1 MDSGLAKSA
10 PFGENLSQKTYRSYR
25 RRLVL
30 FSKQCHRRGRETA
43 VEGAFLAV
51 SLLGDSAWEATEH
64 LDLEAL
70 ETSEKPFDL
79 ITKLLDGLYQYEEL
93 VEVPSRCEE
102 FFQDFSRNKGEDMQ
116 SYLVRHMTMMKRMKE
131 VKVEIPKLLAG
142 WHLLTRSGVPK
153 WTHVQVKSMCGGE
166 LDYDKVSLALMR
178 MFGGDHRPNPK
189 DLNRQGRD
197 EAFYEEDQGEDDCLY
212 EEEGYEDWFGDG
224 EEYGYGH
231 DEECYYEDAEEPLP
245 SDVESAVDQTEE
257 AYVNYLE
264 SRRRMRDLALSR
276 GFYPIV
282 ALGPEVGQQAYGR
295 KGDGKGKGK
304 GKSKGGKSKGKGKS
318 KSFTRTFQNR
328 RPMSGLRRSNGTT
341 STSASSTTS
350 ASSGSELRSTLS
362 GSTAQHGPRFKRYRM
377 QSSGVK
383 EVPEEQIAMVA
394 EEVICESNYAMD
406 ECFFQE
412 SAVGQAIV
420 DSGASRTIVGEDVW
434 RKWLGEIGQRG
445 RDLQAETKSV
455 VRDFRFGDGGVARS
469 HYEVEFNAGIKKQ
482 PYRMVASVIA
492 GNTPF
497 LISRTTLE
505 DMKVKQDF
513 GEGKMKVL
521 DSEWFQPGRGR
532 KGHYILDI
540 FDFDDDADMVN
551 YVNVAADEVLA
562 EKEDVNDVWT
572 VEPVLEHHAGT
583 FQEEKVGE
591 VEVEDVKEMVNM
603 VSEKTMRTRGLE
615 FWEVYVDGGNLSK
628 YMLKEYQ
635 DVTVA
640 TFGLPD
646 WDFSKP
652 EVREAFISLLRKR
665 RPHFVWYAPPCTE
678 WSPIQGLNSIT
689 EDGKLKLE
697 MRRDEAEAS
706 HLELVRN
713 GFEVGAEED
722 IDSAVEHPDRAASWS
737 TETWSRMENFFDA
750 KCDRCRTG
758 LVYRNRDGQV
768 VGKVKKS
775 TRIRTTSRMLA
786 EEMNLACRC
795 KAGEHVMM
803 VGKSNALK
811 KMQNYE
817 NGFVR
822 RATRGIYKEMEKN
835 WIRRETVN
843 ILVTEEVHEGDVEMT
858 DEKELQVAKSNTR
871 VAKQVVAKLHR
882 QLGHPNNDKLMR
894 ALRQAKMEES
904 IVQFAKN
911 YKCDVC
917 ASMKQKELEKPASLS
932 QASHFNEIIEM
943 DIFHLKWDGVKRKVF
958 AIIDVYSRFETNA
971 VVSNETLDEEL
982 EVIMRQWVSWAGFPK
997 QIRTD
1002 SSGARMSEAF
1012 QSWCDD
1018 NRIKLTLVPKEA
1030 HHRMGLVE
1038 RLHAVR
1044 RQQLHKMKAEKTDLK
1059 LEDAVWHACAQRNR
1073 LRTVHGSS
1081 PTAIVFGFTPSDGGI
1096 LDEPN
1101 AVKPYGRPAH
1111 QEDEEIRQ
1119 QAAKAF
1125 YEANHS
1131 NAIRRALLAK
1141 SRIEHVQHEVG
1152 EYVYYWRTSNDKL
1165 EPSRWR
1171 GPALVCMVE
1180 PRAEDGV
1187 QRPSVYWL
1195 AHGSSLVRVAP
1206 EHVRPEVGS
1215 ERATRLETMPQTA
1228 VRQPLQEQLVQT
1240 LQPVR
1245 GPVRFLTLSGQE
1257 GPNLNVLAPDP
1268 SADDSPEPEPQR
1280 RRKEEASAQQQRE
1293 VKTSTLSSTT
1303 PAAKYAKPMASEAE
1317 EAPASGVLAETQDE
1331 KIRIDQEVTDL
1342 FEEAERHSRSKEKSQ
1357 ERERSRSPREK
1368 EALRRSIE
1376 MSRKL
1381 DGLPIRPVATEEKM
1395 EQKEE
1400 QKQESDEELLAEE
1413 FNEKRLTPEEKKQ
1426 FDEAKDKALMVW
1438 IDNQAWKAAP
1448 MEQVRDGEMVP
1459 ARFLQRWKKTEN
1471 GEVAN
1476 ARVIIQGFRHKD
1488 VMNEKLETEAPTLS
1502 RLGRFLILNMLVHKK
1517 WKAFSADVKSAFMQA
1532 DQIDEET
1539 RIYIRPSADMRRRL
1553 ERLMGL
1559 KPDEVLRA
1567 VKPAF
1572 GDVRA
1577 PRQWNDS
1584 ADKAMTQEI
1593 KMVRHPLDRCVYMST
1608 RLATVD
1614 DEEFCCYHCGEE
1626 CRVVD
1631 GVLGLHVDDYIG
1643 GGENVFSA
1651 SDLEGDYDGQFPCF
1665 RDRLCGLA
1673 RRFRFGN
1680 WSFGE
1685 KMQFC
1690 GAEVCQSLDFETMS
1704 ISMEDYVK
1712 SVKPISIAKHRKTMS
1727 DDPCNEVEKKQLRAL
1742 IGAVAWPANQCLPQ
1756 ASATTSLL
1764 QASMASPCV
1773 KDINEA
1779 NKFLRYLKEATKGFK
1794 LNINRHGNLEN
1805 MRFGAYTDAAWAVR
1819 PDSTSQGGYLLFVA
1833 GHEEIEAGYAMKLSI
1848 VDWCSKKLQRI
1859 CRSSL
1864 SAESQAATS
1873 AIDALEWTKVFWAA
1887 MLWPGVSIEEED
1899 TMKKIGS
1906 SPVLVDA
1913 KALYDAVLSLAP
1925 GLKLSEKR
1933 TAIEVAIMRDRLQAM
1948 DGKLRWLNSSQQ
1960 LADGLTKVQARD
1972 QMNYQLMRGIH
1983 RLVFDPNYTAAKKV
1997 KKEDKEVEK
2006 EELEAASKEIYEGQ
2020 IFVTLEEKESKE
2032 GKCALEGCNRL
2043 IDSADTR
2050 HRFCSRRHYYLDF
2063 HRKNGNSDQW
2073 KKAAFGALAT
2083 LSLAEIPVAE
2093 AVVSEKAESF
2103 SDDVRMIITVV
2114 VIVVF
2119 AGYGV
2124 IEFVKATVNVLI
2136 LKLKDVS
2143 KNDAV
2148 PENVNARAS
2157 HVDGGHFVDYDKEK
2171 VSKNDMMKTESE
2183 EGSGASSSID
2193 VMKKNK
2199 MVIESE
2205 VGKKGVDGRL
2215 LPRDEYERQTGER
2228 RGDEPESGKPLDTE
2242 ASRTFG
2248 TPEYFEMK
2256 TYWHR
2261 QYTNQ
2266 KVSDKSTQSPVT
2278 YTYKN
2283 AHPRFTPLGERA
2295 HGAWYAVNNF
2305 ELKS

>member
-1 MDSGLAKSA
+1 MDSGLAKTA
-10 PFGENLSQKTYRSYR
+10 PIGENLSQKSYRSYR

-51 SLLGDSAWEATEH
+51 SLLGDAAWEATEH
-64 LDLEAL
+64 LDLDAL
-70 ETSEKPFDL
+70 EASEKPFDV

-102 FFQDFSRNKGEDMQ
+102 FFQEFSRTKGEDMQ

-131 VKVEIPKLLAG
+131 IKVEIPKLLAG
-142 WHLLTRSGVPK
+142 WHLLTRAGVPK

-189 DLNRQGRD
+189 DLNRQGR
-197 EAFYEEDQGEDDCLY
+197 EETFYEEEHGDDDCFYEDQGYDDWL
-212 EEEGYEDWFGDG
+212 GDDD
-224 EEYGYGH
+224 YGYGYG
-231 DEECYYEDAEEPLP
+231 DEECYYEDAEDPLP

-264 SRRRMRDLALSR
+264 SRRHMRDLALSR

-282 ALGPEVGQQAYGR
+282 ALGPEVGQQGHGR

-318 KSFTRTFQNR
+318 KSYTRSLQNR
-328 RPMSGLRRSNGTT
+328 RPMSGLRRSGGAQQP
-341 STSASSTTS
+341 STPSSASTTS
-350 ASSGSELRSTLS
+350 SGAELRSTLS
-362 GSTAQHGPRFKRYRM
+362 RSTAQHRPRFKRYRM

-383 EVPEEQIAMVA
+383 EVPEDQVAMVTEELVREANYTA
-394 EEVICESNYAMD
+394 EECY
-406 ECFFQE
+406 FQE

-420 DSGASRTIVGEDVW
+420 DSGASRTIVGEEVW
-434 RKWLGEIGQRG
+434 KKWLEEMSQQGH
-445 RDLQAETKSV
+445 DLRAETRST

-482 PYRMVASVIA
+482 PYRMTASVIA

-513 GEGKMKVL
+513 GEGKMKVME
-521 DSEWFQPGRGR
+521 SEWFQPRRGR

-540 FDFDDDADMVN
+540 FDFEKDAEMVN
-551 YVNVAADEVLA
+551 YVTLKADEVMVV
-562 EKEDVNDVWT
+562 KESIYDVWM
-572 VEPVLEHHAGT
+572 VEPVLENNAGS
-583 FQEEKVGE
+583 FKDENVAE
-591 VEVEDVKEMVNM
+591 VEVEDVKNVVDM
-603 VSEKTMRTRGLE
+603 VSNKAMEVRGLE
-615 FWEVYVDGGNLSK
+615 FWEVYVDGGNLSQF
-628 YMLKEYQ
+628 MVKEYP

-640 TFGLPD
+640 NFSLPE
-646 WDFSKP
+646 WDFSKAH
-652 EVREAFISLLRKR
+652 VREAFFELLKER

-678 WSPIQGLNSIT
+678 WSPMQGLNSIT
-689 EDGKLKLE
+689 EDGKEKLR

-713 GFEVGAEED
+713 GFEIGQEEE

-737 TETWSRMENFFDA
+737 TDTWMEMDECYDA

-758 LVYRNRDGQV
+758 LVYINKKNGKV
-768 VGKVKKS
+768 EGKVKKS

-786 EEMNLACRC
+786 EEMDLACQC
-795 KAGEHVMM
+795 KPGQHVMM
-803 VGKSNALK
+803 VGKSEALK

-817 NGFVR
+817 IGFVR
-822 RATRGIYKEMEKN
+822 RAARGIYKEMEKN
-835 WIRRETVN
+835 WIRRETMN
-843 ILVTEEVHEGDVEMT
+843 ILVAEEVQEGDVEMT
-858 DEKELQVAKSNTR
+858 DEQEIQVAKTNNR
-871 VAKQVVAKLHR
+871 VALQVVAKLHR
-882 QLGHPNNDKLMR
+882 QLGHPNGDKLVR
-894 ALRQAKMEES
+894 ALRQAKMDES
-904 IVQFAKN
+904 IVACAKN
-911 YKCDVC
+911 YKCDTC
-917 ASMKQKELEKPASLS
+917 AAMKNKELEKPASLS

-943 DIFHLKWDGVKRKVF
+943 DIFHLKWDGVKRKIF
-958 AIIDVYSRFETNA
+958 AIIDVYSRYETNA

-982 EVIMRQWVSWAGFPK
+982 EVIMKQWVSWAGFPK

-1002 SSGARMSEAF
+1002 SSGAHMSEAF
-1012 QSWCDD
+1012 QSWCDES
-1018 NRIKLTLVPKEA
+1018 RIKLTLVPKEA

-1044 RQQLHKMKAEKTDLK
+1044 RQQLHKMKAEKPELK
-1059 LEDAVWHACAQRNR
+1059 LEVAVWHACSQRNR

-1081 PTAIVFGFTPSDGGI
+1081 PASIVMGFTPGDGGI

-1101 AVKPYGRPAH
+1101 SLKPDGRPGH
-1111 QEDEEIRQ
+1111 QEDEAIRH

-1131 NAIRRALLAK
+1131 SCIRRALLAK
-1141 SRIEHVQHEVG
+1141 SRTEHVQQEVG
-1152 EYVYYWRTSNDKL
+1152 EYVYYWRTSNDKM

-1180 PRAEDGV
+1180 PRVEDGL
-1187 QRPSVYWL
+1187 QRPLVYWL
-1195 AHGSSLVRVAP
+1195 AHGASLVRVAP
-1206 EHVRPEVGS
+1206 EHVPREVGS
-1215 ERATRLETMPQTA
+1215 ERATRLETMPHTA

-1245 GPVRFLTLSGQE
+1245 GPVRFLNLQGQQ
-1257 GPNLNVLAPDP
+1257 GPNLQSSAPNI
-1268 SADDSPEPEPQR
+1268 SADDSPETTLQR
-1280 RRKEEASAQQQRE
+1280 RRLSTSVAKSGQPPQQQ
-1293 VKTSTLSSTT
+1293 VVQPQTSSITT
-1303 PAAKYAKPMASEAE
+1303 PAEYTEPMTSAAE
-1317 EAPASGVLAETQDE
+1317 EATESGASLETLE
-1331 KIRIDQEVTDL
+1331 KKTNVEQEVDDL
-1342 FEEAERHSRSKEKSQ
+1342 FEEVDRHQREQ
-1357 ERERSRSPREK
+1357 QGRERSRSPRERENMK
-1368 EALRRSIE
+1368 RSEDMARR
-1376 MSRKL
+1376 L
-1381 DGLPIRPVATEEKM
+1381 DGLPVRQDNEEK
-1395 EQKEE
+1395 KEDE
-1400 QKQESDEELLAEE
+1400 EMKKEESDEELLAEE
-1413 FNEKRLTPEEKKQ
+1413 FNEKKLTVEERKQ
-1426 FDEAKDKALMVW
+1426 FDQAKDKALMVW
-1438 IDNQAWKAAP
+1438 IDNEAWKAAP

-1459 ARFLQRWKKTEN
+1459 ARFLQRWKKTEQ
-1471 GEVAN
+1471 GVVAN

-1488 VMNEKLETEAPTLS
+1488 VMNEKLETESPTLS
-1502 RLGRFLILNMLVHKK
+1502 RLGRFLILNLLVHKK

-1539 RIYIRPSADMRRRL
+1539 RIYIKPSADMRRRL

-1559 KPDEVLRA
+1559 KHDEVLRA
-1567 VKPAF
+1567 IKPAF

-1584 ADKAMTQEI
+1584 ADRVMTQEI
-1593 KMVRHPLDRCVYMST
+1593 MMLRHPLDRCVYMST
-1608 RLATVD
+1608 RLAMVD
-1614 DEEFCCYHCGEE
+1614 DEEFCCFHVGDEV
-1626 CRVVD
+1626 RVVD

-1651 SDLEGDYDGQFPCF
+1651 TDLDGDYNGQFLCF

-1690 GAEVCQSLDFETMS
+1690 GAEVTQSLDFETIS
-1704 ISMEDYVK
+1704 ISMDDYVK

-1727 DDPCNEVEKKQLRAL
+1727 EDPCNENEKKQLRAL

-1756 ASATTSLL
+1756 ASASTSLL
-1764 QASMASPCV
+1764 QASMASPCI
-1773 KDINEA
+1773 KDINDA
-1779 NKFLRYLKEATKGFK
+1779 NKFLRYLKEATRGFK
-1794 LNINRHGNLEN
+1794 LKVNRHGSMEDL
-1805 MRFGAYTDAAWAVR
+1805 RFGIYTDAAWAVR

-1833 GHEEIEAGYAMKLSI
+1833 NNEEIEAGYAMKLSI
-1848 VDWCSKKLQRI
+1848 LDWGSKKLQRI

-1873 AIDALEWTKVFWAA
+1873 AIDVLEWTKVFWAA
-1887 MLWPGVSIEEED
+1887 MVWPGISINDDE
-1899 TMKKIGS
+1899 TMKKTGS

-1925 GLKLSEKR
+1925 GLKLSERR
-1933 TAIEVAIMRDRLQAM
+1933 TAIEVAIMRERLQAM
-1948 DGKLRWLNSSQQ
+1948 GGKLRWLNSSQQ

-1972 QMNYQLMRGIH
+1972 QMNYLLMRGVH

-1997 KKEDKEVEK
+1997 KKEEKDVEK

-2020 IFVTLEEKESKE
+2020 VFMASEESVNKE
-2032 GKCALEGCNRL
+2032 GKCALDGCFRE
-2043 IDSADTR
+2043 IDSKDAK

-2073 KKAAFGALAT
+2073 KKAALGAVAT
-2083 LSLAEIPVAE
+2083 LSLAEIPKAE
-2093 AVVSEKAESF
+2093 AAEVKEENTIF
-2103 SDDVRMIITVV
+2103 DIKLVITIA

-2124 IEFVKATVNVLI
+2124 VEFVKATVNVLV
-2136 LKLKDVS
+2136 LKVKEAS
-2143 KNDAV
+2143 KNEAV
-2148 PENVNARAS
+2148 AENVNARPS
-2157 HVDGGHFVDYDKEK
+2157 HVDGGYFDDYDEK
-2171 VSKNDMMKTESE
+2171 KTSKNTEVMKETTATNTGAGSSTDNTAIQVVVKR
-2183 EGSGASSSID
+2183 GSGED
-2193 VMKKNK
+2193 VTKE
-2199 MVIESE
+2199 ESQQ
-2205 VGKKGVDGRL
+2205 VQ
-2215 LPRDEYERQTGER
+2215 DEYTRQTGMSYKEKNKGR
-2228 RGDEPESGKPLDTE
+2228 PPVCKESQTY
-2242 ASRTFG
+2242 G
-2248 TPEYFEMK
+2248 TPEYFEMM

-2261 QYTNQ
+2261 
-2266 KVSDKSTQSPVT
+2266 
-2278 YTYKN
+2278 
-2283 AHPRFTPLGERA
+2283 
-2295 HGAWYAVNNF
+2295 
-2305 ELKS
+2305 